1 MIFFLLIRA
10 FIYYKLK
17 LIMEVTMYKLLQ
29 PLNTDKIKLKN
40 RLIMPPM
47 ATSKPDIYGKVTK
60 ELVDYYD
67 EKSKGGYFSAVIIEH
82 SFITPDGR
90 AKIGQLSVADDNTI
104 DGLKLLANTI
114 HANGSYAIMQ
124 INHAGSGA
132 KKEAVKNEVVGPSA
146 IVHPDND
153 VVPRELTVQEIEE
166 IIKQFAS
173 AAARVKK
180 AGFDGV
186 EIHSCHGYLLNQ
198 FLSPLSNKRTDQ
210 YGGDIYK
217 RIKLQLEVVKAV
229 RASVGDNFPI
239 LLRLA
244 ASDYIQGGIT
254 IEDSKVAA
262 VELEKAGVDILDISG
277 GFCKYTLPEFT
288 SQGFFSDLSQ
298 QIKKSV
304 SVPVILTGGVTDVT
318 AAENLLKEGKADL
331 IGVGRAMLKDS
342 LWAKK
347 AIESLI

>member
-1 MIFFLLIRA
+1 
-10 FIYYKLK
+10 
-17 LIMEVTMYKLLQ
+17 MYKLLQ
-29 PLNTDKIKLKN
+29 PLNTDKLKLKN

-47 ATSKPDIYGKVTK
+47 ATSKPDNSGRVTK
-60 ELVDYYD
+60 ELQEYYD

-82 SFITPDGR
+82 SFISPDGR
-90 AKIGQLSVADDNTI
+90 AKIGLLSVANDDTI
-104 DGLKLLANTI
+104 EGLSTLASTI
-114 HANGSYAIMQ
+114 HNNGTKAIMQ

-153 VVPRELTVQEIEE
+153 VVPRELTRQEIED
-166 IIKQFAS
+166 IVKQFAS
-173 AAARVKK
+173 AAVRVKK

-198 FLSPLSNKRTDQ
+198 FLSPLSNKRTDE

-217 RIKLQLEVVKAV
+217 RIKAHIEVVKAV
-229 RASVGDNFPI
+229 RASVGEKFPI

-244 ASDYIQGGIT
+244 ASDYMEGGIT
-254 IEDSKVAA
+254 IEDSTIAA
-262 VELEKAGVDILDISG
+262 IELEKAGVDILDISG
-277 GFCKYTLPEFT
+277 GFCRYNLPIFT
-288 SQGFFSDLSQ
+288 SQGFFSHLSEH
-298 QIKKSV
+298 IKKSV
-304 SVPVILTGGVTDVT
+304 SIPVILTGGVTDVN

-331 IGVGRAMLKDS
+331 IGVGRAVLKDS

-347 AIESLI
+347 AIESLK